1 MRDVVLFIL
10 CLLVIKQGVAL
21 SRKVGVVSHSKV
33 FRRAP
38 TVGLHASSMSLSPE
52 WPSGPLTAESASGSM
67 YGGGGDGDDDPDA
80 ELIRRIEAEVMAE
93 SGVKLDQLINPSKV
107 VNLERDLISL
117 SAKLASCTDSEE
129 RAKLESKLEKS
140 RSTLA
145 VEKRAVM
152 RGWLKNLF
160 VGQSV
165 LAAAISYVMV
175 YDMVPG
181 THLALPLQ
189 VLGFWM
195 WWLFII
201 PSLRAR
207 KPSNEEKD
215 ALNIAF
221 LASPAVS
228 LAMPVIT
235 KDVAIIWW
243 VNAVTV
249 AACYAYAYTKSSEDR
264 SAGAVDEDGDSTSLP
279 PLVAKALKALDYG
292 SGQERG
298 ARK

>member
-52 WPSGPLTAESASGSM
+52 LPSGSLTAETASGSM